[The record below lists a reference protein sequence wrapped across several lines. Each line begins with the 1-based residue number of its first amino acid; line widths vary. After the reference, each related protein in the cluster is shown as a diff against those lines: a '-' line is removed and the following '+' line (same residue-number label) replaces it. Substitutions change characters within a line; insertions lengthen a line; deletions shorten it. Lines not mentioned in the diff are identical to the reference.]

1 MNCPAIWMTAS
12 LACRQEID
20 IFMQLD
26 DENLK
31 PSVYYLMFVTEIHT
45 LHTYFGIKLIERILI
60 AHNIAAKNMLSI
72 EHIKRLFRALHKRPG
87 H

>member
-31 PSVYYLMFVTEIHT
+31 PSVYYLMFVMEIHT
-45 LHTYFGIKLIERILI
+45 LHTIL
-60 AHNIAAKNMLSI
+60 
-72 EHIKRLFRALHKRPG
+72 E
-87 H
+87 